1 MVGNKAEALGLIK
14 ESLALAPEDVE
25 VIGKAVDVYE
35 MVGRRAEAISWMREG
50 LKKGIQKEEFE
61 DDPEL
66 KELRADKRY
75 QELVQ
80 R

>member
-1 MVGNKAEALGLIK
+1 
-14 ESLALAPEDVE
+14 

-35 MVGRRAEAISWMREG
+35 KIGERAEAISWMREG
-50 LKKGIQKEEFE
+50 LKKGITKDEFE